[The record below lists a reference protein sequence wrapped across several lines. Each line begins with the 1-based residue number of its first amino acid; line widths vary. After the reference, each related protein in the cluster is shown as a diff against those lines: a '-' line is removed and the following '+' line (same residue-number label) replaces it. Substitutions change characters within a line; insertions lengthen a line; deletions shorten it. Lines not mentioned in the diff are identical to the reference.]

1 MSMKSIAEADTPLPS
16 AQWVAL
22 SDLDRLEIIKQ
33 NSSRYSDMLQPIEAR
48 VNGQVIVTLLNELVP
63 GERGTLLLDYEYDLK
78 NQVDP
83 AINVWLEPIGDKN
96 TLRKLRGI
104 EVKYE

>member
-1 MSMKSIAEADTPLPS
+1 MSMKSIAEADTPQPS
-16 AQWVAL
+16 AEWCAL
-22 SDLDRLEIIKQ
+22 SDFKRLEIIKE
-33 NSSRYSDMLQPIEAR
+33 NSSRFSDMLRPIDAR
-48 VNGQVIVTLLNELVP
+48 GNGQVIVTLLNELVP
-63 GERGTLLLDYEYDLK
+63 GERGTLLLDYEYYLK
-78 NQVDP
+78 DQVDP